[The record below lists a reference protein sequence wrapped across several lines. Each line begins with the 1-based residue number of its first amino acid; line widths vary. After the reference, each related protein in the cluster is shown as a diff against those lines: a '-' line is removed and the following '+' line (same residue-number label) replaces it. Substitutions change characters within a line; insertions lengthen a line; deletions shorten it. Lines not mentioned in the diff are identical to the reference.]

1 MDSKS
6 LEIIS
11 QFKDALAAR
20 SKVDG
25 TLVNTSTKTTSSSG
39 GNDTLPTY
47 NRGLKLNFQ
56 HPSLDALN
64 AKSVEYNGDKF
75 TVLTNHS
82 IERGNLRNKR
92 KWSQFYRDSNEENP
106 EGDDE
111 EDEEDDAVWSED
123 DLDEE
128 DEIHPLTESRIIELL
143 SPINHPS
150 ELVTHPAISKTYQSQ
165 TLNKLAMELIELIEF
180 EQNNLNWLNKLLQVL
195 NGEDW
200 FYLLEENI
208 GLRDYDHGLDED
220 KKKTIAKKKEKL
232 SSGSAKTND
241 SNRLM
246 SEEEEQADPFFALPT
261 AVRRF
266 EAFQEQLDSKDETGV
281 KEELINYLQVSI
293 QRQHEYIENLTQL
306 RNGLVRA
313 DRLKNDLYNWGQEMH
328 DKKSS

>member
-6 LEIIS
+6 LEIIA
-11 QFKDALAAR
+11 QFKDALITR
-20 SKVDG
+20 NKLGPDG
-25 TLVNTSTKTTSSSG
+25 VSTNSSTKTATTFEA
-39 GNDTLPTY
+39 NDTLPIY
-47 NRGLKLNFQ
+47 NRGLKLLFQ
-56 HPSLDALN
+56 HPSLDSLN
-64 AKSVEYNGDKF
+64 SKAVEYNGDKY

-82 IERGNLRNKR
+82 IERGNMRNKR
-92 KWSQFYRDSNEENP
+92 KWSEFYNDSNDNNNGVD
-106 EGDDE
+106 GDDAE
-111 EDEEDDAVWSED
+111 WSDDDEYGDEDR
-123 DLDEE
+123 
-128 DEIHPLTESRIIELL
+128 IHPLKQSRIIELL

-150 ELVTHPAISKTYQSQ
+150 ELVTHPAISKTYQSK

-208 GLRDYDHGLDED
+208 GLKDYDHGLDED
-220 KKKTIAKKKEKL
+220 KKKSIAKKREK
-232 SSGSAKTND
+232 AKSIISQDPNTSND
-241 SNRLM
+241 YK

-261 AVRRF
+261 AVKRF
-266 EAFQEQLDSKDETGV
+266 ETFQDQLDAKDETGV

-306 RNGLVRA
+306 RNGMVRA
-313 DRLKNDLYNWGQEMH
+313 DRLKNDLYKWGQEMH

>member
-11 QFKDALAAR
+11 QFKDALASE
-20 SKVDG
+20 SKLDSNVASSS
-25 TLVNTSTKTTSSSG
+25 STKTTTSEA
-39 GNDTLPTY
+39 NDTLPTY
-47 NRGLKLNFQ
+47 NRGLKLHFQ
-56 HPSLDALN
+56 HPSLDSLN
-64 AKSVEYNGDKF
+64 TKSVEYNGDQY

-82 IERGNLRNKR
+82 IERGNVRNKR
-92 KWSQFYRDSNEENP
+92 KWSQFYNDHNGNG
-106 EGDDE
+106 GD
-111 EDEEDDAVWSED
+111 EDDAEWSD
-123 DLDEE
+123 E
-128 DEIHPLTESRIIELL
+128 DEDEVHPLKQSRIIELL

-220 KKKTIAKKKEKL
+220 KKKSIAKKKEQLVTTDNVLDTSDRFK
-232 SSGSAKTND
+232 
-241 SNRLM
+241 

-261 AVRRF
+261 AVKRF
-266 EAFQEQLDSKDETGV
+266 EAFQEQLDAKDETGV

-313 DRLKNDLYNWGQEMH
+313 DRLKNDLYKWGQEMH